1 MISIEDLESWV
12 EKFDS
17 EAEID
22 LLLDLLNNK
31 IKIEYMLDSIVA
43 YAQQDYENAKY
54 FRKEM
59 YRKNQ
64 EPYCHECKSLNVATH
79 DQNGSPITDFANR
92 NGYCF
97 NCNDYAKIKGV
108 AHDND

>member
-17 EAEID
+17 EAEIY

-31 IKIEYMLDSIVA
+31 IKIECMLDSIVA

-54 FRKEM
+54 FHKEM
-59 YRKNQ
+59 YRKDQKPNDLDLQIEIAEQELEVAKENLNQ
-64 EPYCHECKSLNVATH
+64 IQQHLFLLKAERDQQKERKNV
-79 DQNGSPITDFANR
+79 N
-92 NGYCF
+92 
-97 NCNDYAKIKGV
+97 KL
-108 AHDND
+108 